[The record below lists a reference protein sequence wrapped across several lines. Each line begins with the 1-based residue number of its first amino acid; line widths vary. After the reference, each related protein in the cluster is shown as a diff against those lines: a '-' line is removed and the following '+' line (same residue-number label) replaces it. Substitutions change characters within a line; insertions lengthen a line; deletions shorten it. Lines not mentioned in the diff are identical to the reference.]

1 MIKTIRSKIVW
12 TFTCL
17 VLLNL
22 ASGFWSIYNFY
33 ALGTT
38 VSAILNENYQSVLA
52 AENMVKWLVRADKA
66 LLDASEYEAA
76 SETAALNDIKELFVP
91 FTENRD
97 LFFYWYDHAVRSV
110 SVPSQ
115 ETLLDSIQTAYRQY
129 TVLADSMTARIG
141 QGAFREAK
149 QYYYENVR
157 PHSDSIQVLCLRLF
171 EINQAAMDNVVPRP
185 HALSNHV
192 AYGAMMTSII
202 TVALSIIAMLW
213 ITRVF
218 VTPAEELTER
228 VKQIGAGKLDLKI
241 DVLSDDEVGQLSREF
256 NKMTERL
263 KRFEQM
269 NIDKIISEK
278 RKSEAIVESISDGLI
293 VTDASMNILHMNRVI
308 AELCEVRQGPVIGA
322 PLGSVIRDERIIS
335 LIRACSAM
343 DGEPADQKVSY
354 LEFERGDRR
363 WFFRPKMT
371 RIFDNEGAL
380 YGVLTLLQDVTQ
392 FKELDRMKSDFIAT
406 LSHEFRTP
414 LTSMNMSVDILS
426 QGILGPL
433 NDKQKELIDSAK
445 EDCFRLTKLARE
457 LLQLSKLESGK
468 VQLKNEELNLRSVI
482 EASTRPLLLQFSG
495 KNIQLLNEVD
505 PGLPRLVADE
515 QQISWLITNLVTN
528 ALKFTDSGGTITL
541 RARVQP
547 PTGVNRENGETVLVE
562 VEDTG
567 QGIARENLAII
578 FDKFVQV
585 RGITASTP
593 GSVGLGLAIAKEI
606 VEIYGG
612 KIWAESE
619 LGKGSKFSFVLPLRS
634 GLPHRENRDS
644 RAETLP
650 ADRQGEEQNR
660 STQV

>member
-171 EINQAAMDNVVPRP
+171 EINQAAMDNVVPRT
-185 HALSNHV
+185 HAISNQV